1 MGDPKKS
8 RKLWTGPRHPWRKD
22 RLLEEAR
29 LIGLYGLRN
38 KRELWKAATI
48 IRYFRHRARALL
60 AAPQEVRELEEKA
73 LINRLVKLGLLKE
86 GAKLDD
92 VLNLRVEDLLERRL
106 QTIVYR
112 KGLAKSIYEARQLI
126 VHGHIAIGTRRI
138 KSPGYIV
145 SIEEEPL
152 ISFYYKSPLAKY
164 SEQVQEVSS

>member
-8 RKLWTGPRHPWRKD
+8 RRKWEGPRHPWIKERLMEET
-22 RLLEEAR
+22 RLL
-29 LIGLYGLRN
+29 GLYGLRN

-60 AAPQEVRELEEKA
+60 ALPLEVREKEEKV
-73 LINRLVKLGLLKE
+73 LIGKLIKLGLLKE

-112 KGLAKSIYEARQLI
+112 KGLARSIYEARQLI
-126 VHGHIAIGTRRI
+126 VHGHIAIGGRRI
-138 KSPGYIV
+138 RSPGYIV
-145 SIEEEPL
+145 TVDEEPL
-152 ISFYYKSPLAKY
+152 VSYYYKSPFAK
-164 SEQVQEVSS
+164 SLQAPTE

>member
-1 MGDPKKS
+1 MGDPRKS
-8 RKLWTGPRHPWRKD
+8 RKTWIGPRHPWRKD
-22 RLLEEAR
+22 RLQEESR

-48 IRYFRHRARALL
+48 IRYYRHRARALL

-112 KGLAKSIYEARQLI
+112 KGLARSIYEARQLV
-126 VHGHIAIGTRRI
+126 VHGHIAIGGRRI
-138 KSPGYIV
+138 RSPGYIV
-145 SIEEEPL
+145 SIDEEPL
-152 ISFYYKSPLAKY
+152 IGYYYKSPYVRSA
-164 SEQVQEVSS
+164 EQAQEAPA